1 MSVYTLLEILRIFR
15 QYSLISW
22 PHFWWLVLMT
32 DNPARW
38 DEADR
43 CGVDDAVAI
52 SPGIST
58 PGELNI
64 RKLRPKCHYVQPR
77 VMLNRKYERL
87 TMIHFPFSSNTL

>member
-64 RKLRPKCHYVQPR
+64 RKLRPKCHYIAAQSYVKQ
-77 VMLNRKYERL
+77 E
-87 TMIHFPFSSNTL
+87 I